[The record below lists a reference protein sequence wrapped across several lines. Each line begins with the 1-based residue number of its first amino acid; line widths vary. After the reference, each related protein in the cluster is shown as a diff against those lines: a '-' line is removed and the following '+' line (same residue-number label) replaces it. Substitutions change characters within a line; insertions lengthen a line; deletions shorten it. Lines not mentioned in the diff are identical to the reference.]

1 MLRVTRSNK
10 TTGCQNPQWQSPLE
24 LSFQPSFIK
33 SQKKLSCDRN
43 HKKGL
48 IILFLSFNISILSKF
63 PINVRSLLK
72 SEYLL
77 SQPSLMGETS
87 LLKSSI
93 REEGKCFQ
101 SWKVCTFLKG
111 KWVIRYIFLIFSNTT
126 KYIGALLWSCHSFTS
141 FSHWLTEI
149 PRFHLCLPNF
159 C

>member
-10 TTGCQNPQWQSPLE
+10 TTGCQNPQQQSPLE
-24 LSFQPSFIK
+24 LSFYPFFIK

-87 LLKSSI
+87 LFKSSI
-93 REEGKCFQ
+93 TEGGKCFQ
-101 SWKVCTFLKG
+101 SCKIVQNIREHLSLERNPSMIYFLNGVKYQYFAL
-111 KWVIRYIFLIFSNTT
+111 WNMIENEALSSFHECCFS
-126 KYIGALLWSCHSFTS
+126 F
-141 FSHWLTEI
+141 F
-149 PRFHLCLPNF
+149 
-159 C
+159 

>member
-1 MLRVTRSNK
+1 MYKWLPMIKKVPKKCPLFYILFPNQISISENCQCCVWRALIRQLAVKTLNSNHH
-10 TTGCQNPQWQSPLE
+10 WSYL
-24 LSFQPSFIK
+24 FIK

-101 SWKVCTFLKG
+101 SWKVCTF
-111 KWVIRYIFLIFSNTT
+111 S
-126 KYIGALLWSCHSFTS
+126 
-141 FSHWLTEI
+141 
-149 PRFHLCLPNF
+149 
-159 C
+159 